1 MHKPHKD
8 LKVWQ
13 RGMDMV
19 MAVYRLTAQF
29 PSEEKYGLSSQMRR
43 AVVSVVSNIAEGAA
57 RQGNAEFVQ
66 FLHVSLGSVSELDTQ
81 LELARRLGFVRDED
95 WQRLDGDL
103 QEIDRMLIGLRNSL
117 RKQSSS

>member
-43 AVVSVVSNIAEGAA
+43 AGVSVVSNIAEGAA